1 MAFYYASLHFTW
13 ASCRVTLRNEP
24 FSFLRSWFGKPISI
38 FTSLHLLVSAIIS
51 PFPLSS
57 FLIPVFGV
65 LSFLSLCHDLITKF
79 TGGRLNS
86 PPPVLLLSFFCP
98 PPSPLFFGSYSLPL
112 GHLSLSRGLSDLS
125 GGHHG
130 NLHPG
135 HPLLEP
141 LGDPVRLLEVT
152 WGQRVVESYLSSS
165 DLSLSVHPSLWTFN
179 RFATSHTQLQTS
191 AFNSLLAEFRYNC
204 DLLGGNDACSL
215 LSMRKRSFLPY
226 VMVLKKLNW
235 IELNQINTRNSHSI
249 ILKHLTFTFSWVLVV
264 VLFKWIKA
272 KKMEFEVKE
281 KQLTGICDF
290 VPLWVL
296 LCDDIIS
303 VHHVLWYCCIRLSV
317 IPTSLC

>member
-1 MAFYYASLHFTW
+1 MSLSHFW
-13 ASCRVTLRNEP
+13 EA
-24 FSFLRSWFGKPISI
+24 G
-38 FTSLHLLVSAIIS
+38 LVN
-51 PFPLSS
+51 PFPLVFHFYQPTPFGFCNYQSFSFIIIPYPRLWCPFFPFLVSWPHYKIHRRPTKLSS
-57 FLIPVFGV
+57 SCP
-65 LSFLSLCHDLITKF
+65 
-79 TGGRLNS
+79 
-86 PPPVLLLSFFCP
+86 LLSFFCP

-226 VMVLKKLNW
+226 VMVLNKLNW
-235 IELNQINTRNSHSI
+235 IELN
-249 ILKHLTFTFSWVLVV
+249 
-264 VLFKWIKA
+264 
-272 KKMEFEVKE
+272 
-281 KQLTGICDF
+281 
-290 VPLWVL
+290 
-296 LCDDIIS
+296 
-303 VHHVLWYCCIRLSV
+303 
-317 IPTSLC
+317 

>member
-1 MAFYYASLHFTW
+1 M
-13 ASCRVTLRNEP
+13 
-24 FSFLRSWFGKPISI
+24 
-38 FTSLHLLVSAIIS
+38 VSAIIS

-57 FLIPVFGV
+57 FLIPFFGV

-79 TGGRLNS
+79 TGGWLNS

-179 RFATSHTQLQTS
+179 RFATSHTQLQTP

-215 LSMRKRSFLPY
+215 LSMRKRYFLPY
-226 VMVLKKLNW
+226 VMVLKK
-235 IELNQINTRNSHSI
+235 I
-249 ILKHLTFTFSWVLVV
+249 
-264 VLFKWIKA
+264 
-272 KKMEFEVKE
+272 
-281 KQLTGICDF
+281 
-290 VPLWVL
+290 
-296 LCDDIIS
+296 
-303 VHHVLWYCCIRLSV
+303 
-317 IPTSLC
+317 